1 MGLKHRL
8 DAIEKKVIPKE
19 TVKIKV
25 TLCESMPPR
34 EEMARLEKEYAER
47 GSRIIFAYDERFETF
62 DGEVRDELNLN

>member
-34 EEMARLEKEYAER
+34 EEMQMRWESFVNPPK
-47 GSRIIFAYDERFETF
+47 IETIH
-62 DGEVRDELNLN
+62 